1 MFGKDLNKVEPSEK
15 VDLCPDSGE
24 GVGHSDD
31 AIAVGQH
38 KTERKLEQV
47 NEQIETLRLAMRS
60 AIADAERARQRAE
73 ADLAHAY
80 KFGIEGFAKI
90 LLPFKDALE
99 MALMVKTDDVHALRA
114 GVELSLKQ
122 LQAALEKHGLREI
135 SPEAG
140 EWLDRQRHSPLV
152 KLGADDGMRTIA
164 RTEQKGYE
172 INGRVIRP
180 ACVVLQ

>member
-1 MFGKDLNKVEPSEK
+1 MSGKNLNKVEPLEN
-15 VDLCPDSGE
+15 VDPCPDSVE
-24 GVGHSDD
+24 GVERSDD
-31 AIAVGQH
+31 AISIGRDQA
-38 KTERKLEQV
+38 ERKLEQV
-47 NEQIETLRLAMRS
+47 NEQIETLRLAMHS

-80 KFGIEGFAKI
+80 KFGIEGFAKV

-99 MALMVKTDDVHALRA
+99 MALMVKTDDANALRA

-140 EWLDRQRHSPLV
+140 DRFDRQRHSPLV
-152 KLGADDGMRTIA
+152 KLGADDGMRTVA

-172 INGRVIRP
+172 IDGRVIRP
-180 ACVVLQ
+180 ACVALQ